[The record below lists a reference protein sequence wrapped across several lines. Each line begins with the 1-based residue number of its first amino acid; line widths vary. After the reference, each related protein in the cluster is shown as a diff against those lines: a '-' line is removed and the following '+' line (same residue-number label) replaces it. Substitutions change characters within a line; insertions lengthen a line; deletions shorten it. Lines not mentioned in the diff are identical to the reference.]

1 MVGLAIS
8 YALGITGKL
17 SGLVTSFTGSFHF
30 DTKER
35 QQKNII
41 TNTNRDGEGAG
52 GRGAR
57 AAICE
62 QDPARA
68 GEVDGGDGVRDLFN
82 ITLKGI
88 GPKADGEF
96 QLVLQVEG
104 TITSP
109 YDWPS
114 EGIVTL
120 KNVKL
125 RF

>member
-1 MVGLAIS
+1 M
-8 YALGITGKL
+8 
-17 SGLVTSFTGSFHF
+17 
-30 DTKER
+30 
-35 QQKNII
+35 
-41 TNTNRDGEGAG
+41 
-52 GRGAR
+52 
-57 AAICE
+57 
-62 QDPARA
+62 
-68 GEVDGGDGVRDLFN
+68 RDLFN

-88 GPKADGEF
+88 EPKAGGEF

>member
-1 MVGLAIS
+1 M
-8 YALGITGKL
+8 
-17 SGLVTSFTGSFHF
+17 
-30 DTKER
+30 
-35 QQKNII
+35 
-41 TNTNRDGEGAG
+41 
-52 GRGAR
+52 
-57 AAICE
+57 
-62 QDPARA
+62 
-68 GEVDGGDGVRDLFN
+68 RDLFN
-82 ITLKGI
+82 ITLKE
-88 GPKADGEF
+88 EF

>member
-1 MVGLAIS
+1 MEPTPAWSVSPFLMLLASLENYRGLSRRSQVLFI
-8 YALGITGKL
+8 LTHKG
-17 SGLVTSFTGSFHF
+17 
-30 DTKER
+30 R

-82 ITLKGI
+82 VTLKGI
-88 GPKADGEF
+88 EPKLMGSFNWCYRWRAPSPPPMIGPARAS
-96 QLVLQVEG
+96 
-104 TITSP
+104 SP
-109 YDWPS
+109 
-114 EGIVTL
+114 
-120 KNVKL
+120 
-125 RF
+125 

>member
-1 MVGLAIS
+1 MEPTLAWSVSPSLMLLASPENYRGLSRRSQVLFI
-8 YALGITGKL
+8 LTHKRK
-17 SGLVTSFTGSFHF
+17 
-30 DTKER
+30 TK
-35 QQKNII
+35 KII

-82 ITLKGI
+82 IILK
-88 GPKADGEF
+88 GEF

>member
-1 MVGLAIS
+1 M
-8 YALGITGKL
+8 
-17 SGLVTSFTGSFHF
+17 
-30 DTKER
+30 
-35 QQKNII
+35 
-41 TNTNRDGEGAG
+41 
-52 GRGAR
+52 
-57 AAICE
+57 
-62 QDPARA
+62 
-68 GEVDGGDGVRDLFN
+68 DGGDGVRDLFN

-88 GPKADGEF
+88 EPKTDGEF

>member
-1 MVGLAIS
+1 MEPTLAWSVSPSLTLLASPENYRGLS
-8 YALGITGKL
+8 RR
-17 SGLVTSFTGSFHF
+17 SQVHFFH
-30 DTKER
+30 TKER
-35 QQKNII
+35 TNKII

-88 GPKADGEF
+88 EPKLVGSFNWCYRWRAPSPPPTIGPARAS
-96 QLVLQVEG
+96 
-104 TITSP
+104 SP
-109 YDWPS
+109 
-114 EGIVTL
+114 
-120 KNVKL
+120 
-125 RF
+125 

>member
-30 DTKER
+30 DTKGR

-52 GRGAR
+52 GRGTR

-68 GEVDGGDGVRDLFN
+68 GEVDGGWCEKDLFN
-82 ITLKGI
+82 IILKGI
-88 GPKADGEF
+88 EPKADGEF

>member
-1 MVGLAIS
+1 M
-8 YALGITGKL
+8 
-17 SGLVTSFTGSFHF
+17 
-30 DTKER
+30 
-35 QQKNII
+35 
-41 TNTNRDGEGAG
+41 
-52 GRGAR
+52 
-57 AAICE
+57 
-62 QDPARA
+62 
-68 GEVDGGDGVRDLFN
+68 RDLFN

-88 GPKADGEF
+88 EPKADGEF

>member
-1 MVGLAIS
+1 MSGANPGMVGLAIS

-17 SGLVTSFTGSFHF
+17 SGLVTSFTGSFLH
-30 DTKER
+30 TKGR
-35 QQKNII
+35 QQII

-88 GPKADGEF
+88 EPKLIGSFNWCYRWRAPSPPPTIGPARAS
-96 QLVLQVEG
+96 
-104 TITSP
+104 SP
-109 YDWPS
+109 
-114 EGIVTL
+114 
-120 KNVKL
+120 
-125 RF
+125 